1 MVEKLAAF
9 AVPPA
14 GSFTGLAGANKA
26 GGTQPTGQSFASLID
41 QFQDDSMKVAKNSE
55 KMAFEAVA
63 KKADVVDV
71 VTAVA
76 NAELTLQT
84 VMNIRDRVMSAYQE
98 IIKTPI

>member
-1 MVEKLAAF
+1 
-9 AVPPA
+9 
-14 GSFTGLAGANKA
+14 
-26 GGTQPTGQSFASLID
+26 
-41 QFQDDSMKVAKNSE
+41 MKVAKNSE

-76 NAELTLQT
+76 NAELTLNT